1 MIAMLIGLLVQI
13 DMMNLSWK
21 SKNNVVGLATKYFSV
36 LRGTY
41 SVIHSIKVFVEHFNK
56 INILHQFGAGL
67 TRGGVSKFKNFGPSG
82 HRPPFSF
89 VKKILI

>member
-1 MIAMLIGLLVQI
+1 MLIGLLVQI

-41 SVIHSIKVFVEHFNK
+41 SVIHSIKVVVEHFNK
-56 INILHQFGAGL
+56 INILHQVGAGL
-67 TRGGVSKFKNFGPSG
+67 TSGGYQNL
-82 HRPPFSF
+82 
-89 VKKILI
+89 KISVPADTAPYSHL